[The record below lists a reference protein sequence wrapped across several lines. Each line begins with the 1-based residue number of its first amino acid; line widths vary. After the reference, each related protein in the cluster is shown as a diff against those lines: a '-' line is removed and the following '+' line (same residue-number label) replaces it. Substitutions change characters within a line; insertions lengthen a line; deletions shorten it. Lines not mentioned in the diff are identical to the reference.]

1 MLARLKGVFFRFFKE
16 RTLNAR
22 SASQQPLSSAGASN
36 TYNIVYVY
44 CVKKF
49 QRLPARLLVL
59 LCCVLALYW
68 EAAAAAADAAHLTK

>member
-36 TYNIVYVY
+36 TYNIVVYVYIY

-49 QRLPARLLVL
+49 QRLPVRLLVL
-59 LCCVLALYW
+59 LYCVY
-68 EAAAAAADAAHLTK
+68 